1 MPAVTANTMTLPRVD
16 SPDPNGRSRSVR
28 TVTTAPRGFEGEGFP
43 VRRAFAGVDKA
54 DLDPFVHMDQMG
66 EVEYGVGE
74 PRGTDWHP
82 HRGFE
87 TFTYLMDG
95 TFIHQ
100 DSHGGGGV
108 IENGGTQYM
117 TAGAGILHIETPPE
131 SLVMSGGLFHGIQ
144 LWINLPAA
152 KKWLAPAYQGL
163 HVALALNSDGG
174 ALVRVLAGTVAGH
187 TGPGRSQSPISIVHA
202 TLAPGARLELPWRKD
217 FNGLVYALSGRGSVG
232 AYGQPLNG
240 GQLAVLGSGDHITL
254 EAAPSQSL
262 ATPALD
268 VLLLGGVPLR
278 EPVFAYG
285 PFVMNTKAEVIQAI
299 EDYQRGRLGLLPGRD
314 HARTTADTRRTLAD
328 RDPWHRDGGPS
339 AGGSLSVR
347 TGHDVSM
354 GTRHVHKTMVRTL
367 DGVLVS
373 FAEWLAENPSVAL
386 ADFASVAGAADVVVN
401 ATNGA
406 GTSSAH

>member
-1 MPAVTANTMTLPRVD
+1 MPAVTADTMTLPRVD
-16 SPDPNGRSRSVR
+16 APDPNGRSRPVR

-95 TFIHQ
+95 SFIHQ

-163 HVALALNSDGG
+163 ESTDVALVSSADGG
-174 ALVRVLAGTVAGH
+174 TLVRVLAGTVAGH

-202 TLAPGARLELPWRKD
+202 TLAPGARLELPWRRD
-217 FNGLVYALSGRGSVG
+217 FNALVYALSGRGSVG
-232 AYGQPLNG
+232 AYGQPING

-254 EAAPSQSL
+254 EAAPSQSV
-262 ATPALD
+262 ASPALD

-299 EDYQRGRLGLLPGRD
+299 EDYQRGRLGVIPEG
-314 HARTTADTRRTLAD
+314 AIM
-328 RDPWHRDGGPS
+328 PHRG
-339 AGGSLSVR
+339 
-347 TGHDVSM
+347 
-354 GTRHVHKTMVRTL
+354 
-367 DGVLVS
+367 
-373 FAEWLAENPSVAL
+373 
-386 ADFASVAGAADVVVN
+386 
-401 ATNGA
+401 
-406 GTSSAH
+406 

>member
-1 MPAVTANTMTLPRVD
+1 MPAVTADTMTLPRVD
-16 SPDPNGRSRSVR
+16 ATDPNGRSRPVR
-28 TVTTAPRGFEGEGFP
+28 SVTTAPRGFEGEGFP

-108 IENGGTQYM
+108 IANGGTQYM

-131 SLVMSGGLFHGIQ
+131 SLVRSGGLFHGIQ
-144 LWINLPAA
+144 LWINLPSS

-163 HVALALNSDGG
+163 EGTDIALATSSDGG
-174 ALVRVLAGTVAGH
+174 VLVRVLAGTVAGH

-202 TLAPGARLELPWRKD
+202 TLAPGAKLELPWRKD
-217 FNGLVYALSGRGSVG
+217 FNALVYALSGRGSVG
-232 AYGQPLNG
+232 AYGQPING

-299 EDYQRGRLGLLPGRD
+299 EDYQAGRLGVIP
-314 HARTTADTRRTLAD
+314 
-328 RDPWHRDGGPS
+328 DGAIMPHHG
-339 AGGSLSVR
+339 
-347 TGHDVSM
+347 
-354 GTRHVHKTMVRTL
+354 
-367 DGVLVS
+367 
-373 FAEWLAENPSVAL
+373 
-386 ADFASVAGAADVVVN
+386 
-401 ATNGA
+401 
-406 GTSSAH
+406 